1 MSESGTTLRGV
12 RFAAVLFSAAVA
24 LSALPGGAPVSEAST
39 VWGSAT
45 SGERSAMGRTATT
58 ARLSASLSAGT
69 AGLLAPGQDLIA
81 SVTVTNS
88 SDTALTSGTVGFWLD
103 PDAFTSRRGLTAW
116 LSSMD
121 AVKDRVDLGS
131 VALPVLEPGSSAV
144 VRVPVA
150 AAAVPFASRPVS
162 GVFGV
167 GAAVSADQQTAEARS
182 SLVWSVGE
190 TATKTDVG
198 VVMPIVSPSSGTGLI
213 SADDLA
219 TYTAPN
225 GVLTRDL
232 DGITGHST
240 VAVGIDPMIV
250 ASIRALGNAA
260 PATATDWLAHLS
272 ALPNDTFSVGYGDA
286 DMTGQ
291 LQAGLATP
299 LAPIS
304 LGYALDAKNFSPA
317 PTTIG
322 EPTTTAT
329 RVQPTPTISPA
340 QTPSPSPTPLPAL
353 PTLNELVAWDYDLP
367 GVAWPGDGTLRSD
380 DLAPLATA
388 GLKTVIVS
396 GDNTNAD
403 ELDSTPNAVVHT
415 ASSTLAVGDQR
426 ISDALRQAVSAPSDI
441 AWNTA
446 MSAVNAQLALLS
458 AEDTA
463 PRKILV
469 ALDRSWPSSGT
480 QLQRTLDALL
490 SSAWSTPATFSS
502 IISASGSTD
511 TVLVDAA
518 ESQSRIDAIR
528 SLLTDEKALT
538 DFATVLVDPATLKG
552 RTRAQLLTLLAV
564 SWQNPRTDWSAAVKK
579 SREATTKTLHAI
591 RILPTENINLVSAQG
606 SIPFTVSNELPGEV
620 ATVTLRASPSN
631 GRLEIDGPTTK
642 SIPKD
647 SRGTML
653 VPVRAKVGN
662 GQVVLSLQLYSPTG
676 VPIGDPSAVSVEV
689 HADWEGLGALVFGAL
704 LVLLFGYG
712 IVRGLLRRRAQR
724 RAEAQQTP
732 EDDKDGNGAP
742 GDGGSTDG

>member
-1 MSESGTTLRGV
+1 MSESGTTFRGV
-12 RFAAVLFSAAVA
+12 RFVAVLMSAAVA
-24 LSALPGGAPVSEAST
+24 LSALLGGAPVSEAST
-39 VWGSAT
+39 GWGSVV
-45 SGERSAMGRTATT
+45 SGERSATIRTAAT

-69 AGLLAPGQDLIA
+69 AGLLAPGQDLVA

-88 SDTALTSGTVGFWLD
+88 SGTALTSGTVRFWLN
-103 PDAFTSRRGLTAW
+103 PTAFTSRRGLTAW
-116 LSSMD
+116 LSSTD
-121 AVKDRVDLGS
+121 AVKDRVNLGS
-131 VALPVLEPGSSAV
+131 VALPALEPGASAI

-150 AAAVPFASRPVS
+150 AAAVPFASRSVT

-190 TATKTDVG
+190 AAAKTDVG
-198 VVMPIVSPSSGTGLI
+198 VVMPIVSPSTGAGLI

-232 DGITGHST
+232 DGIAGHST

-260 PATATDWLAHLS
+260 PATATDWLTHLS
-272 ALPNDTFSVGYGDA
+272 TLPNETFSLGYGDA
-286 DMTGQ
+286 DMAGQ
-291 LQAGLATP
+291 LQAGLTTP
-299 LAPIS
+299 LTPLS
-304 LGYALDAKNFSPA
+304 LRYALDAKNFSPA

-322 EPTTTAT
+322 EPTTAT
-329 RVQPTPTISPA
+329 HVQPTPTASPA
-340 QTPSPSPTPLPAL
+340 QSPSPSPTPLPTL
-353 PTLNELVAWDYDLP
+353 PTLSELVAWDYSLS
-367 GVAWPGDGTLRSD
+367 GIAWPGDGTLRSA
-380 DLAPLATA
+380 DLAPLSTA
-388 GLKTVIVS
+388 GMKTVIVS

-415 ASSTLAVGDQR
+415 ASSMLAVSDQR
-426 ISDALRQAVSAPSDI
+426 ISDALRQSVSAPSDI

-458 AEDTA
+458 GEDKTS
-463 PRKILV
+463 RKVLV

-480 QLQRTLDALL
+480 QLQRSLDALL
-490 SSAWSTPATFSS
+490 TSAWSAPAAFSS
-502 IISASGSTD
+502 IVSASGSTD
-511 TVLVDAA
+511 TVVVDAP
-518 ESQSRIDAIR
+518 ESQRRIDAIR

-538 DFATVLVDPATLKG
+538 DFATVLVDPTTLTG

-564 SWQNPRTDWSAAVKK
+564 SWQNPRTDWSAAVTK

-591 RILPTENINLVSAQG
+591 RILPTENINLVSTQG
-606 SIPFTVSNELPGEV
+606 SIPFTVSNELPGEA

-676 VPIGDPSAVSVEV
+676 IPIGDPSAVSVEV

-724 RAEAQQTP
+724 RTEAQQTP
-732 EDDKDGNGAP
+732 EDDKGDNAAPRNDGSS
-742 GDGGSTDG
+742 DG